1 MYRVCILSIYMH
13 AGATITSIH
22 NVLNNRCHFIDEIM
36 WSNVSNHSC
45 SVSSSSS
52 FFKIVSAIRAASG
65 LTSMVFS
72 IFAVVLSVLTKKYL
86 VTHQRTVLYYS
97 VSCTLKGITCA
108 LSRVDYFF
116 ENEGTRAF
124 CIVEGFADE
133 YAGWMVLLSSLSIAY
148 HLCMEVLG
156 REHGGRCA
164 QRLWLVLIFIF
175 PLTFC
180 WIPFINLA
188 YGQSAD
194 WAWCSFRKVLEDCT
208 DFVFARVLYY
218 VLWLVP
224 AIILIVVFF
233 VFYATSVVIV
243 VRRRAQWN
251 PMCND
256 PDIIKKKKQLERE
269 VATLTLPVLLFFII
283 NIFGFLITIT
293 EQTEKRVASLWILY
307 AIVPQ
312 LCSGMVAFFMTVDI
326 VSCSAFVRCS
336 YLRSEDFVQEYAI
349 KPAVDGAGSL
359 RRNPPHRSAQE
370 TYL

>member
-1 MYRVCILSIYMH
+1 
-13 AGATITSIH
+13 
-22 NVLNNRCHFIDEIM
+22 M

-86 VTHQRTVLYYS
+86 VPHQRTVLYYS

-269 VATLTLPVLLFFII
+269 VATLTLP
-283 NIFGFLITIT
+283 
-293 EQTEKRVASLWILY
+293 QTEKRVASLWILY

-312 LCSGMVAFFMTVDI
+312 LCSGMIAFFMTVDI